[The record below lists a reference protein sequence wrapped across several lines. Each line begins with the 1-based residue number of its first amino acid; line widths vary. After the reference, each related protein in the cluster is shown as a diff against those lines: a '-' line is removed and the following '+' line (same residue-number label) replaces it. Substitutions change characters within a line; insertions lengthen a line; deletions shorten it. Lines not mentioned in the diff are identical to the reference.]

1 MAYRVL
7 VVDDS
12 PAMRSFIRRIL
23 NLSGFAVSEFVEAA
37 NGLDALEILH
47 HRSVDVVLT
56 DINMPR
62 MNGEELVRQLEQ
74 DHRLRM
80 VPVVVVSG
88 DSSEVRVK
96 RLMEIGARGYIAKPF
111 SPERMRMELDR
122 VLGRRA

>member
-1 MAYRVL
+1 VAYRVL

-37 NGLDALEILH
+37 NGLDALEILQA
-47 HRSVDVVLT
+47 RSVDVVLT

-62 MNGEELVRQLEQ
+62 MNGEELVRQLDQ
-74 DHRLRM
+74 DHKLRTL
-80 VPVVVVSG
+80 PVVVVSG

-96 RLMEIGARGYIAKPF
+96 RLMEIGARGYLSKPF
-111 SPERMRMELDR
+111 SPERLRTELDR
-122 VLGRRA
+122 VLGARA